1 MLSPEIY
8 NRKVADFMSG
18 VEISVEPL
26 DPISEA
32 LGKMK
37 KNRLSELPVMEKG
50 VLKGLITFRNLAR
63 RRKMPLFAHVKSF
76 MIVPP
81 KIRPTDRITPTAER
95 LLTRDFRSLPVT
107 VKDNVKGIISRRDL
121 LKAISDSRELREMT
135 VETVMNFGPNS
146 LDSNLGMRR
155 ALIMMELSG
164 ESNIAVLDPKGRFMG
179 SVSSNNIV
187 SLMEKPQYKMS
198 RGEVH
203 GESTIRDREVGS
215 LAEMTTTLTRSD
227 TIKKAIDLML
237 TEDLQEVYVLDG
249 EMLVGSVSEVDV
261 LEVLLRGPVTGGP
274 LIQVAGIDDVKM
286 YDASELQTIISKF
299 LGKIEKIT
307 SVSAVTVR
315 IHHHHHREDD
325 DKYTVTVKLTTPEH
339 IVTRETYDWDLL
351 IAIGNAFSGI
361 EKQIKKDHSKKKS
374 NR

>member
-1 MLSPEIY
+1 MLSPDIY

-18 VEISVEPL
+18 VDISVEPL

-81 KIRPTDRITPTAER
+81 RIRPTDRITPTAER

-107 VKDNVKGIISRRDL
+107 VKDHVKGIISRRDL
-121 LKAISDSRELREMT
+121 LKAISDSRELRDMT
-135 VETVMNFGPNS
+135 VETIMNFGPNS

-179 SVSSNNIV
+179 SVSNNDIV

-237 TEDLQEVYVLDG
+237 AEDLQELYVLDG
-249 EMLVGSVSEVDV
+249 EMLAGSVSEVDV

-315 IHHHHHREDD
+315 IHHHHHKEDD

>member
-155 ALIMMELSG
+155 ALIMMELSR